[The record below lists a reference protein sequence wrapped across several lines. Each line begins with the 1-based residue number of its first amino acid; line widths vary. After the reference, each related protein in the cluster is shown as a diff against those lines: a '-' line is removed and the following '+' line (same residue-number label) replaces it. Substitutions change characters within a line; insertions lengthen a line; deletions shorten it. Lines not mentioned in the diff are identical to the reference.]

1 VSVRGYKMVDR
12 ESWMEVG
19 ESYSEDGRVILRS
32 DGNWEESGWK
42 DN

>member
-1 VSVRGYKMVDR
+1 MEDR
-12 ESWMEVG
+12 ESWREVG
-19 ESYSEDGRVILRS
+19 ESYSEDGWVIMRS